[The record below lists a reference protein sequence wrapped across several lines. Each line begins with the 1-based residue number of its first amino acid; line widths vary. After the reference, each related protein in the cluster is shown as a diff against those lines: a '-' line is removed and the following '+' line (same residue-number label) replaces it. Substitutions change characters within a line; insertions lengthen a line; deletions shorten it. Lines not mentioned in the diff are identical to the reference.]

1 MAEKST
7 GQSAG
12 QSAGQSSEAQ
22 GSAPDQDLWQKLKG
36 FASTAGKEVIE
47 KALILFYAAQRPETP
62 LWAKTVIYSAL
73 AYFVLPTDAIPDF
86 IPVTGYADDLAT
98 LVTAL
103 GAVALCIT
111 PEVKDAAKQKVNDWF
126 GENSPPSSDSKA
138 PSEDDPIR
146 VIPID

>member
-1 MAEKST
+1 MVEN
-7 GQSAG
+7 SAG
-12 QSAGQSSEAQ
+12 QGSGGQDSAK
-22 GSAPDQDLWQKLKG
+22 DQDLWQKLKR
-36 FASTAGKEVIE
+36 FASVAGKEVIE
-47 KALILFYAAQRPETP
+47 KALVLFYAAQRPETP

-126 GENSPPSSDSKA
+126 GESSPQSSDSKA
-138 PSEDDPIR
+138 PSGDDPIR